1 MPVTLLVSKP
11 DKSSVTKDLQPA
23 NILAMLVASLVSMLF
38 MPSIV
43 SNEPIPLNRLTSD
56 SFNAII
62 FPDIITF
69 FISFW

>member
-43 SNEPIPLNRLTSD
+43 SNEPMP
-56 SFNAII
+56 
-62 FPDIITF
+62 
-69 FISFW
+69 